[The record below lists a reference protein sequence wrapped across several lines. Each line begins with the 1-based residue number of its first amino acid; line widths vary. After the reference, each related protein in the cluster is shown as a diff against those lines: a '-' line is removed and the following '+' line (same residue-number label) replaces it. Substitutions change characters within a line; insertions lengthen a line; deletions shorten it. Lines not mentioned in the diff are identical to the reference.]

1 MGDTGRAVAS
11 TKSGGRGEA
20 LRADD
25 RTLLVRTSEVAC
37 LLCSSSSSSCCGI
50 WQGAGSVAA
59 LRLRFRVVPLVRECR
74 EERLSP
80 AELVIWE
87 PIHVSVL
94 MALVEEEA
102 LRYSRSPL
110 LSQSTTTSSE
120 QLLVSLAVARSP
132 W

>member
-50 WQGAGSVAA
+50 WQGAGSVA
-59 LRLRFRVVPLVRECR
+59 
-74 EERLSP
+74 
-80 AELVIWE
+80 
-87 PIHVSVL
+87 VL